1 MKQTRLRAHVYT
13 DGKRERE
20 RDRGQR
26 ERERPHLLG
35 TNKMDACP
43 LGVLANEYC

>member
-1 MKQTRLRAHVYT
+1 MRTRIH
-13 DGKRERE
+13 GQKERE
-20 RDRGQR
+20 SEREDR

>member
-1 MKQTRLRAHVYT
+1 MKLTQLHTHT
-13 DGKRERE
+13 GRERT
-20 RDRGQR
+20 
-26 ERERPHLLG
+26 HLPG